1 MLAPRDNLWLS
12 ADAIRAHRILASS
25 IGGAI
30 GITPDNPVA
39 FAVRSQVQTEPNHC
53 E

>member
-12 ADAIRAHRILASS
+12 ADAIRAHKLRAAL
-25 IGGAI
+25 
-30 GITPDNPVA
+30 TERYTVKD
-39 FAVRSQVQTEPNHC
+39 RTEPNHC